1 MTAEERKR
9 LQDEHVWKANHD
21 PEWRE
26 ENYDARGHRLDK
38 SKIVDGV
45 ELPILKQL
53 PDGSFIAKHDLPHG
67 PSETRFGRK
76 PFGLDTVHPSQLPD
90 LDKIAKDRVAGME
103 LTRAEKIHLDH
114 PSPETEAALKEA
126 QDAYRDQVGDVPN
139 NSKLGE
145 KLGESAARQHVIP
158 NLFPKADWVDLPRT
172 PNGANM
178 FDDLYKLD
186 DDGKYAIVEEKAPS
200 ASLDWRDGAGD
211 MGQGM
216 RVKQGTKQY
225 VHTILTLMWKR
236 GGEDRIIADKLF
248 DALEDGKLQYVLV
261 QANKNSGSYAGA
273 VLEHFK
279 I

>member
-1 MTAEERKR
+1 
-9 LQDEHVWKANHD
+9 
-21 PEWRE
+21 
-26 ENYDARGHRLDK
+26 
-38 SKIVDGV
+38 
-45 ELPILKQL
+45 
-53 PDGSFIAKHDLPHG
+53 
-67 PSETRFGRK
+67 
-76 PFGLDTVHPSQLPD
+76 
-90 LDKIAKDRVAGME
+90 
-103 LTRAEKIHLDH
+103 
-114 PSPETEAALKEA
+114 
-126 QDAYRDQVGDVPN
+126 
-139 NSKLGE
+139 
-145 KLGESAARQHVIP
+145 
-158 NLFPKADWVDLPRT
+158 
-172 PNGANM
+172 M